1 MFQKPL
7 NLNLLKMKLMI
18 SLQNGF
24 SDILSQWMALPVVL
38 DKYYSKQ
45 IASPL
50 FFYRME
56 ELTLFSS

>member
-50 FFYRME
+50 FFYRMK